1 MRKPSGPTRRVGS
14 RRAVL
19 DFSLALGSLLEAGLP
34 LAVALRTAATSAQ
47 LSDDIEKD
55 LSGRLARGE
64 SLASALAS
72 YPELF
77 SRTYIGVVRA
87 GEQSAALGPAFR
99 RLASQLERDDQLR
112 AKALSAMLYPAIL
125 AGAAIVSMIV
135 LVLFV
140 LPRFAELLD
149 TTGGSLP
156 ATTTALLAISSAA
169 QRHWYG
175 LPIAAALGVLLI
187 SWLRH
192 SDAGRRWWSGVALQL
207 PLIGPL
213 RRMALTARVARLNGT
228 LLSGGASLLGALDD
242 VASSLDDPLGADELA
257 RIRGR
262 VREGASLAATFQ
274 ESALFS
280 PILAQLVA
288 VGEGAGRV
296 PEFLHKAADLFD
308 ERVDRARQRML
319 LLVEPAMIV
328 IFGGVIGF
336 VALSLLQA
344 VYGLNEGALR

>member
-1 MRKPSGPTRRVGS
+1 MTS
-14 RRAVL
+14 
-19 DFSLALGSLLEAGLP
+19 ALGSLLEAGLP
-34 LAVALRTAATSAQ
+34 LATALRTAATSAQ
-47 LSDDIEKD
+47 LNGEIERD

-72 YPELF
+72 YPTLF
-77 SRTYIGVVRA
+77 SATYVGVVRA
-87 GEQSAALGPAFR
+87 GEQSGALVAAFR
-99 RLASQLERDDQLR
+99 RLAAQLERDEQLR

-125 AGAAIVSMIV
+125 AGAGVISLLV

-149 TTGGSLP
+149 TTGGTLP
-156 ATTTALLAISSAA
+156 ATTTVLLAVSRAA
-169 QRHWYG
+169 RLHWYL
-175 LPIAAALGVLLI
+175 LPIVTALGSLLVLWVRR
-187 SWLRH
+187 SQ
-192 SDAGRRWWSGVALQL
+192 SGRRWWSGVALQL
-207 PLIGPL
+207 PVFGPL
-213 RRMALTARVARLNGT
+213 RRMTLTARVARLSGT

-242 VASSLDDPLGADELA
+242 AGSSIDDPLGADELS

-262 VREGASLAATFQ
+262 VREGASLTEAFQ
-274 ESALFS
+274 ESTLFS

-308 ERVDRARQRML
+308 ERVDRARQRIL
-319 LLVEPAMIV
+319 LLAEPAMIV

-344 VYGLNEGALR
+344 VYGLNEGAIR